1 MRTRALAALGI
12 AMAAACTFPA
22 VGFFDGS
29 ADGGADRD
37 AVADPTQLGDDA
49 QPLSDAGSDARRFEA
64 GADANACDLDDDGY
78 RSKGDACGGLDC
90 DDTDERANPGVDAA
104 LTFGASPPLQGDW
117 DCSGRIDK
125 TYDVNVSCAG
135 LSLFSCGGTGFT
147 NDPPC
152 GGQGTL
158 VTCGKIQ
165 SGLGGLFCGVASQR
179 PETQG
184 CR

>member
-1 MRTRALAALGI
+1 MRRRVLAVLGV

-22 VGFFDGS
+22 VDFFDGA
-29 ADGGADRD
+29 ADGGAGGD
-37 AVADPTQLGDDA
+37 ALADAPRVGDGS
-49 QPLSDAGSDARRFEA
+49 QPIADAGIDVRRFEA
-64 GADANACDLDDDGY
+64 GADANACDLDEDGY

-104 LTFGASPPLQGDW
+104 LTYGAGPPLNGDW
-117 DCSGRIDK
+117 DCNGRVEK
-125 TYDVNVSCAG
+125 TYNVNVSCAG
-135 LSLFSCGGTGFT
+135 LSILSCGGSGFT

-152 GGQGTL
+152 GGEGTL

-165 SGLGGLFCGVASQR
+165 DGLFCGVTAQR
-179 PETQG
+179 KDIQG